1 MPSDNRGVDV
11 TLALSS
17 TVVGDGV
24 NVSTTFVTDKLAW
37 AVVLFTASDACNEE
51 LSLPEDDANT
61 LSDRVRVPLGV
72 RPTCKV
78 ADDGLCITEPV

>member
-1 MPSDNRGVDV
+1 MPSENKGVDV

-24 NVSTTFVTDKLAW
+24 NVSTTFVTDKLTW

-51 LSLPEDDANT
+51 LSLPEDDTST
-61 LSDRVRVPLGV
+61 LSDCVRVPLGV